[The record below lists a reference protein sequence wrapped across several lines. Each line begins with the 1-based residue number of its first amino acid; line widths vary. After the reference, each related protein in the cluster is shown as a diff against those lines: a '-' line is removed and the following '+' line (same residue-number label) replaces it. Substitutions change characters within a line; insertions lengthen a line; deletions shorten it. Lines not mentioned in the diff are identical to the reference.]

1 MDLHPRTQRRLDR
14 IKEKVDILTLLE
26 GFGFPIRA
34 DMDREQ
40 QFQCRMHGSGQD
52 NKPSARVYPETH
64 SWYCWGCQKSRDAVS
79 TVREQLGLG
88 FMDAV
93 KWLETKFAL
102 PTLSFRE
109 GEAYERKETA
119 DEVVAKSLRHDRT
132 FEDDAKVV
140 RGILDMV
147 TEDRALGLDRVTAF
161 WEAYDRVVHLVTGKG
176 QSLPEVK
183 GRVALEKVKE
193 RLMAEITGA

>member
-26 GFGFPIRA
+26 GFGFPVRA

-79 TVREQLGLG
+79 TAREQLGLG
-88 FMDAV
+88 FMEAV
-93 KWLETKFAL
+93 KWLESKFSL
-102 PTLSFRE
+102 PAMSYQD
-109 GEAYERKETA
+109 GDAYERKATVG
-119 DEVVAKSLRHDRT
+119 EVIAESLRTDRT
-132 FEDDAKVV
+132 FEDDAKRVHKA
-140 RGILDMV
+140 LSTV
-147 TEDRALGLDRVTAF
+147 TIEREIPLARMTAF
-161 WEAYDRVVHLVTGKG
+161 WEAYDRVVYLVTGKG
-176 QSLPEVK
+176 QSLPESE
-183 GRVALEKVKE
+183 GRVALEKV
-193 RLMAEITGA
+193 RSRVMAEIKGA